1 MKVAYSALETA
12 LDKRVEPVYLL
23 SGDQDLLRELAAAKI
38 QRAVVGDDPSPF
50 VCERFDGESGDSSRI
65 VMAANQMPLLGGRRF
80 LLVKRASRLVDG
92 DETLQSYDAVIASEL
107 STPETNLLKEFAKAG
122 KGACLAETGK
132 PDEGIPLIK
141 KVIQDNDPNKEKRL
155 FAYANN
161 ALGNCYLK
169 KSQSKD
175 ALLSFLQTHLLFF
188 GDADTHA
195 EALYQL
201 SKLGD
206 SLNRPEIASDAR
218 ETLRQR
224 FAGSHWLAKQ

>member
-92 DETLQSYDAVIASEL
+92 DETLQSYL
-107 STPETNLLKEFAKAG
+107 S
-122 KGACLAETGK
+122 
-132 PDEGIPLIK
+132 
-141 KVIQDNDPNKEKRL
+141 DPNPNSVLCGVIVRTSLSQKSGQPGGSSSPPPTEVRLVVREK
-155 FAYANN
+155 A
-161 ALGNCYLK
+161 
-169 KSQSKD
+169 
-175 ALLSFLQTHLLFF
+175 
-188 GDADTHA
+188 
-195 EALYQL
+195 
-201 SKLGD
+201 
-206 SLNRPEIASDAR
+206 
-218 ETLRQR
+218 
-224 FAGSHWLAKQ
+224 